1 MISRFNQ
8 LLLAFTIVT
17 PLLLSIAIVLV
28 CLYSSC
34 YGCEWSDLIC
44 LGIIPKSL
52 YWWIP
57 NIFVLVFLLSLF
69 WTKWFLKKL
78 IILKR
83 GERSIILKSLQNTT
97 TNNIL
102 LHVVAM
108 LPPWIT
114 LLRKE
119 EAMVVLVITIL
130 VSLGIAF
137 VLSRQGYTSL
147 IFLLCGYKRYEGEN
161 LNGMKIQLL
170 SKRIWRSHTD
180 IRRIVML
187 SDNFA
192 LVV

>member
-28 CLYSSC
+28 CLYSSG
-34 YGCEWSDLIC
+34 YGCEWSGLIC

-57 NIFVLVFLLSLF
+57 NIFVLVFLSSLF
-69 WTKWFLKKL
+69 WAKWFLKKL
-78 IILKR
+78 IIQKR
-83 GERSIILKSLQNTT
+83 GERSIILTSLQNTT
-97 TNNIL
+97 TNNML
-102 LHVVAM
+102 PVVAM

-114 LLRKE
+114 LLLKD
-119 EAMVVLVITIL
+119 EAMVVLVSTIL

-137 VLSRQGYTSL
+137 FVSRQGYTSL
-147 IFLLCGYKRYEGEN
+147 IFLLCGYKRYEGEI

-170 SKRIWRSHTD
+170 SKRVWRCHKD

>member
-8 LLLAFTIVT
+8 LLLAFTIIT

-28 CLYSSC
+28 CLYSSG

-44 LGIIPKSL
+44 LGKIPMSL

-57 NIFVLVFLLSLF
+57 NIFVLVFLSSLF

-78 IILKR
+78 IKQKR
-83 GERSIILKSLQNTT
+83 GERSIILTSLQNTI
-97 TNNIL
+97 TNNVLPI
-102 LHVVAM
+102 VAI

-114 LLRKE
+114 LLMKD
-119 EAMVVLVITIL
+119 EAMVVLVSTIL

-137 VLSRQGYTSL
+137 FVSRQGYTSL

-170 SKRIWRSHTD
+170 SKRIWRCHKD